1 MSTFDYKS
9 YCITVDTD
17 VAKYFPGQND
27 AVRGIF
33 SIWQSVDG
41 DRGRQVYRGQTPST
55 FQATEIERMVAA
67 AEEAARTWIDTNAGK
82 PWA

>member
-9 YCITVDTD
+9 YRVTVDTD
-17 VAKYFPGQND
+17 VTKFFPGQPD

-33 SIWQSVDG
+33 SIWQPADG
-41 DRGRQVYRGQTPST
+41 DGGRQVYRGQTGATFPSSDLDRL
-55 FQATEIERMVAA
+55 IAA
-67 AEEAARTWIDTNAGK
+67 AEEAARSWIDTNGGK

>member
-9 YCITVDTD
+9 YCVTVDTD
-17 VAKYFPGQND
+17 VARYFPGQPE

-33 SIWQSVDG
+33 SIWQSADG
-41 DRGRQVYRGQTPST
+41 DRGRQVYRGQTLGT
-55 FQATEIERMVAA
+55 FQSTDIDRMVAA
-67 AEEAARTWIDTNAGK
+67 AEEAARAWIDANAGK

>member
-1 MSTFDYKS
+1 MSTFDYKN
-9 YCITVDTD
+9 YCVTVDTD
-17 VAKYFPGQND
+17 VAKFFPGQHD

-41 DRGRQVYRGQTPST
+41 DRGRQIYRGQTATTFTST
-55 FQATEIERMVAA
+55 ELDRLIAA
-67 AEEAARTWIDTNAGK
+67 AEEAARSWIDTNCGK